1 MRARLLLPVLV
12 AALLGLAACGDAP
25 TGVRA
30 HSIAPLLVCTRADTT
45 WIEAVGPVPEG
56 SWIRVPIVRSDTI
69 PC

>member
-12 AALLGLAACGDAP
+12 AALLGFAACRDAP

-45 WIEAVGPVPEG
+45 WIEAVGPAPGG
-56 SWIRVPIVRSDTI
+56 SWIRLPIVHNDTV